1 MKRLTILLAA
11 LLPVHAAHA
20 APAPADR
27 LIPAHGQYSQA
38 YQSDWSALP
47 TGKSLA
53 AWDTSKLALE
63 EVAGETARREI
74 SGQPEVHLKGLRL
87 RVSWKSSETEKYKHT
102 LFLIRDCGRVLIED
116 CVIHFAD
123 GDGRASYAF
132 FIESSAEVTIR
143 NVRVAGA
150 SGRGFLRLEG
160 VENAFLDRIE
170 IAGLDYGRGFRAGHG
185 ILVNGG
191 EGWDEKRQRPHELYA
206 APNYRTHRWTV
217 IQNVYVHDYAEAL
230 VPSGANHD
238 GINIQS
244 GGDGLIFNCQF
255 ENWHADSAVDISHRR
270 ADAAYGRNKAL
281 RLERCVFHDCKL
293 AKNPGSG
300 PGGGHQTLWANNVFV
315 NTGWKEYHRDFPGW
329 LIHNTWHIDRVEG
342 NSQLPLYFA
351 ELRQR
356 AATISHFRNNL
367 ISATVPLRT
376 LFSMQSQSVPEGL
389 PQLTFDYNR
398 YYLPKPGHW
407 LDSRSTKV
415 PAIKTWAEWQAAGRD
430 RHGAWSATNTPGFVD
445 AAKRDFR
452 LVPQADAAGR
462 GTTETLTDGPQR
474 LPVDR
479 DFNGKKRP
487 SPPSC
492 GAFEP

>member
-1 MKRLTILLAA
+1 MKQLTILLAV
-11 LLPVHAAHA
+11 LWPIHASHA
-20 APAPADR
+20 APAPAER
-27 LIPAHGQYSQA
+27 LIPAHGQYSQT

-47 TGKSLA
+47 TGKVLA
-53 AWDTSKLALE
+53 GWDTKKLTLE
-63 EVAGETARREI
+63 DVAGETARQVI
-74 SGQPEVHLKGLRL
+74 AGQPEVHLKGLRL
-87 RVSWKSSETEKYKHT
+87 RVSWKSKHDKYKTT

-132 FIESSAEVTIR
+132 FIESSTEVTIR

-150 SGRGFLRLEG
+150 SDRGFLRLEG

-170 IAGLDYGRGFRAGHG
+170 LAGLDYGQGFRAGHG

-191 EGWDEKRQRPHELYA
+191 AGWDEKRQRPQDLYA
-206 APNYRTHRWTV
+206 APNYRTHRWTL
-217 IQNVYVHDYAEAL
+217 IQNVYAHDYAEAM
-230 VPSGANHD
+230 VPPGANHD
-238 GINIQS
+238 AINIQS

-255 ENWHADSAVDISHRR
+255 ENWHGDSAVDVSHRR
-270 ADAAYGRNKAL
+270 SDAAYGRNKAL
-281 RLERCVFHDCKL
+281 RVERCVFHDCKL
-293 AKNPGSG
+293 AKNPGFG

-315 NTGWKEYHRDFPGW
+315 NTGWKEYHQDFPLW
-329 LIHNTWHIDRVEG
+329 LIHNTWYIDRVEG

-356 AATISHFRNNL
+356 AATITHFRNNL
-367 ISATVPLRT
+367 IVATVPMRA
-376 LFSMQSQSVPEGL
+376 LFSMQSQSVPEAL

-398 YYLPKPGHW
+398 YYLPAPGRW
-407 LDSRSTKV
+407 VDPRGTKL

-430 RHGAWSATNTPGFVD
+430 VHGAWIATGQPGFVD

-462 GTTETLTDGPQR
+462 GTAETLTAGPQR

-479 DFNGKKRP
+479 DFNGEKRP